1 MMTAK
6 LPLIAALTLAALA
19 TSSTAIG
26 HGDRSAAASAKLAKA
41 LAGRT
46 AGAPVRCVPGFH
58 SDDMRVIDDN
68 TILFGQGRTIYL
80 QRPAG
85 GCPSLR
91 LGGYSLEA
99 HQFGTSQLCQG
110 DINQVVDLRSGVTVG
125 SCVFAPFV
133 PYTKG
138 SKQ

>member
-1 MMTAK
+1 MMSK
-6 LPLIAALTLAALA
+6 IPLLSVFAVAALA

-26 HGDRSAAASAKLAKA
+26 GSKQSPAASAKLAKA

-46 AGAPVRCVPGFH
+46 AGPPVRCVPNFRN
-58 SDDMRVIDDN
+58 DQMKVIDDQ
-68 TILFGQGRTIYL
+68 TILFGQGKTVYL

-85 GCPSLR
+85 GCPSAR
-91 LGGYSLEA
+91 LGGYSLVSR
-99 HQFGTSQLCQG
+99 QFGSNRACQG
-110 DINQVVDLRSGVTVG
+110 DINEVVDVRSGVTVG

-138 SKQ
+138 N

>member
-1 MMTAK
+1 MMMIK
-6 LPLIAALTLAALA
+6 IPLIAALCTAALA

-26 HGDRSAAASAKLAKA
+26 HAEQRPPASTKLAKA

-46 AGAPVRCVPGFH
+46 AGPAVRCVPNFRNN
-58 SDDMRVIDDN
+58 DMKVIDDQ
-68 TILFGQGRTIYL
+68 TILFGQGKTVYL
-80 QRPAG
+80 QKPAG

-91 LGGYSLEA
+91 LGGYSLVSR
-99 HQFGTSQLCQG
+99 QFGSNRACQG
-110 DINQVVDLRSGVTVG
+110 DINEVVDVRSGVTVG

-138 SKQ
+138 I

>member
-1 MMTAK
+1 MMITRI
-6 LPLIAALTLAALA
+6 PLLAALTVLALS

-26 HGDRSAAASAKLAKA
+26 HSDRGAAASAKLAKA

-46 AGAPVRCVPGFH
+46 AGPAVRCAPFRNE
-58 SDDMRVIDDN
+58 DMKVIDDG
-68 TILFGQGRTIYL
+68 TILFGRGRTVYL

-91 LGGYSLEA
+91 LGGYSLVSR
-99 HQFGTSQLCQG
+99 QFGSSRACQG
-110 DINQVVDLRSGVTVG
+110 DINEVVDLRSGVTVG

-138 SKQ
+138 N

>member
-1 MMTAK
+1 MTTTRI
-6 LPLIAALTLAALA
+6 PLFAALCTAALV

-26 HGDRSAAASAKLAKA
+26 RPAQSPAASTKLAKA

-46 AGAPVRCVPGFH
+46 AGPAVRCVPGART
-58 SDDMRVIDDN
+58 DDMKVIDDG
-68 TILFGQGRTIYL
+68 TILFGQGRTVYL

-85 GCPSLR
+85 GCPSLK
-91 LGGYSLEA
+91 LGGYSLVSR
-99 HQFGTSQLCQG
+99 QFGSGRLCQG
-110 DINQVVDLRSGVTVG
+110 DINEVVDVRSGVTVG

-138 SKQ
+138 N

>member
-1 MMTAK
+1 MMTNRI
-6 LPLIAALTLAALA
+6 PLLAALCTA
-19 TSSTAIG
+19 ALVTSSTAVG
-26 HGDRSAAASAKLAKA
+26 HSGQSPAASEKLAKA

-46 AGAPVRCVPGFH
+46 AGPPVRCVRDFRN
-58 SDDMRVIDDN
+58 SDMKVIDDQ

-91 LGGYSLEA
+91 LGGYSLVA
-99 HQFGTSQLCQG
+99 RQFATNRMCQG
-110 DINQVVDLRSGVTVG
+110 DINEVVDVRSGVTVG
-125 SCVFAPFV
+125 SCVFEPFV

-138 SKQ
+138 N